1 MEQLL
6 TKLKTIEP
14 NKNFKER
21 SRALILSSPQDHL
34 RPNFW
39 HSLAANYRLSLGAAG
54 IILALSALT
63 FFTNSLNQP
72 ALASLDQN
80 SLKNEM
86 ESLDLQIKL
95 SQAEYYADSAAKIEI
110 ALKETSGELPP
121 PIDAE
126 IDQLIEKL
134 AI

>member
-1 MEQLL
+1 M
-6 TKLKTIEP
+6 I
-14 NKNFKER
+14 F
-21 SRALILSSPQDHL
+21 ALPAS
-34 RPNFW
+34 N
-39 HSLAANYRLSLGAAG
+39 
-54 IILALSALT
+54 